1 MKDDEDVEI
10 ELSDMEDE
18 SEKFSAGILK
28 EDTVL
33 VFLRGHLCRIYR

>member
-28 EDTVL
+28 DTVL